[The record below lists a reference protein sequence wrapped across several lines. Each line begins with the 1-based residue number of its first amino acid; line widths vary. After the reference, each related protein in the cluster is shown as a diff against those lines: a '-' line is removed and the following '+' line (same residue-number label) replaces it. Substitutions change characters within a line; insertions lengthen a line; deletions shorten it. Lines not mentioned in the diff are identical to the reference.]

1 MKRRKFL
8 ACLGAAAAAPAL
20 RPPRARAQQR
30 MPRVG
35 LIGNSLLPPIE
46 ALRAKLRELGYVEA
60 ETFILE
66 ARFAH
71 GRDDRYPGF
80 AAELAT
86 LPVDVM
92 IAWGTPAALAAK
104 RATTTIP
111 ILFVAGDAVN
121 TGIVSSLS
129 RPERNITGFVAVNA
143 EIEAK
148 RVELLKEIL
157 PQASRIAVLSN
168 ALNPLNQVNLETARR
183 AGRALSVAIEEFA
196 IRSHADIPSTLGRLV
211 DSRPDGVII
220 GSDITLVGGREHIV
234 ATLNAQRIPAVYPFR
249 EYVGVGGLVIYGAN
263 ISHLFQ
269 QAAVYVDRLLKG
281 ETPDSLPIQQATAFE
296 MIVNLKTA
304 EKLGLVLS
312 PLVLAR
318 ADLVVD

>member
-8 ACLGAAAAAPAL
+8 ACLCAAAAAPAL
-20 RPPRARAQQR
+20 RPPRVRAQQR

-46 ALRAKLRELGYVEA
+46 ALRQKLRDLGYVEA
-60 ETFILE
+60 RNFVLE

-71 GRDDRYPGF
+71 SRDDPYPGF
-80 AAELAT
+80 AAELAA
-86 LPVDVM
+86 LPADVI

-148 RVELLKEIL
+148 RVELLKEIV
-157 PQASRIAVLSN
+157 PQASRMAVLSN

-183 AGRALSVAIEEFA
+183 PAGRCPS
-196 IRSHADIPSTLGRLV
+196 RSRSSPLAAMPT
-211 DSRPDGVII
+211 SRPRWGA
-220 GSDITLVGGREHIV
+220 SSTRGRM
-234 ATLNAQRIPAVYPFR
+234 ASSSAPTSRWSAA
-249 EYVGVGGLVIYGAN
+249 AN
-263 ISHLFQ
+263 TS
-269 QAAVYVDRLLKG
+269 
-281 ETPDSLPIQQATAFE
+281 
-296 MIVNLKTA
+296 
-304 EKLGLVLS
+304 S
-312 PLVLAR
+312 PP
-318 ADLVVD
+318 